1 MNRRPT
7 AGQGFS
13 YLELIVVVALIGV
26 LLAVAL
32 PRLLPY
38 VHEAERVGVATVEA
52 DLRDVLVVQAAKYIA
67 GGEGSRVMALNR
79 SNPMA
84 LVLEPP
90 SNYLGELDSPLL
102 SDMPPRSWFFDR
114 QTQALFYRGGPGL
127 ADPDRED
134 MPPFQAWVVDVTWA
148 DRNGDGHY
156 SAAVDELY
164 GVRLVRVAGLG
175 RFRPGQ
181 TGR

>member
-1 MNRRPT
+1 MNPT
-7 AGQGFS
+7 PATGRGFS

-52 DLRDVLVVQAAKYIA
+52 ELRDVLVVQAAKFIA
-67 GGEGSRVMALNR
+67 GGESARVMNLNR
-79 SNPMA
+79 ANPMA

-90 SNYLGELDSPLL
+90 STYLGELDSPLL
-102 SDMPPRSWFFDR
+102 SDKPPRSWFVDR
-114 QTQALFYRGGPGL
+114 ETQALFYRGGPGL
-127 ADPDRED
+127 ADPDRDD
-134 MPPFQAWVVDVTWA
+134 MPPFQAWVVDVAWSDHNA
-148 DRNGDGHY
+148 DGSY
-156 SAAVDELY
+156 SAAVDELH

-175 RFRPGQ
+175 HFRPGQ